1 MKKGFTLAETLITL
15 TIIGIIMAVVMPL
28 VSKVQPDRDVL
39 MFKKGMYSLQAAV
52 GNATDLLVSQGAN
65 TSELWSMSSLP
76 VDPNS
81 EDEDDDENPANS
93 REIHFCARIA
103 DHLNTAVENCGGS
116 GSYDS
121 PQIVTTDGM
130 RIWNLPQNNFNG
142 SVTIC
147 MDRPLTGKEIQTLT
161 VMRNNWTPCGGNR
174 GLSVKIRHDGKVFL
188 PLEANYEKDLI
199 DKSFNVTR
207 E

>member
-52 GNATDLLVSQGAN
+52 GNATDMIVSQGAN
-65 TSELWSMSSLP
+65 TSELWKMTSLP
-76 VDPNS
+76 VEADS
-81 EDEDDDENPANS
+81 DDDDDNPANS
-93 REIHFCARIA
+93 SEIHFCARIA
-103 DHLNTAVENCGGS
+103 DHLNTSVENCENNNS
-116 GSYDS
+116 SYDS

-130 RIWNLPQNNFNG
+130 RMWNFPQNNF
-142 SVTIC
+142 SSKDVTIC

-161 VMRNNWTPCGGNR
+161 VMRNNWTPCDVNR
-174 GLSVKIRHDGKVFL
+174 GLSVKIRYDGKVSI
-188 PLEANYEKDLI
+188 PSEANYEKDLI